1 MSKTVLTTEAAEPD
15 AGSKGLKS
23 GAIGLVGSV
32 VVATASTAPAYSLAA
47 TLGFIVATG
56 GGELLAGTKAPAV
69 IVLAF
74 IPMYFIAQAYKE
86 LNTTDPDCGTT
97 FTWATRAFGAITGWM
112 GGWAVIVADII
123 VMANLAYIAGQY
135 SFVFLAGFGIPGMA
149 ALGANVWASTI
160 VGLLWIALMTWI
172 CYRGIEISA
181 RLQYGLLGFEM
192 VLLLVFAGVALTRVA
207 TGQGEPY
214 SIPFDWSWFNP
225 AGLDFASALAPA
237 LLTTIFIYWGW
248 DSAVA
253 VNEETKDPAKTPGR
267 AAVLSTLLLL
277 ATYLLVTI
285 ATVSF
290 AGVGADGVGLTNPDN
305 ADDVFSAM
313 APAVFGDGAI
323 GHVLQ
328 ILFAATILTSAA
340 ASTQTTILPTART
353 SLSMAVHK
361 AVPAVFARIHP
372 KYLTPTWSTVGMGI
386 VSCAFFL
393 LFTLISQNLLG
404 ALVGSL
410 GLMIAFY
417 YGLTGFACAWFYR
430 RTLLTS
436 ARHFV
441 FRGLFP
447 LLGGLMLLVIFVYG
461 VQQYALPDW
470 LTDDSGENV
479 TILGIGATAVVGI
492 VGLLVGF
499 VLIALWWRRG
509 REYFSGRV
517 IPVMAYE
524 EGKPVRDPHRVT
536 EIP

>member
-1 MSKTVLTTEAAEPD
+1 MSEPLITTRAHERRPGD
-15 AGSKGLKS
+15 KGLKG
-23 GAIGLVGSV
+23 GAIGLVGSI

-47 TLGFIVATG
+47 SLGFIVATG

-86 LNTTDPDCGTT
+86 LNQTDPDCGTT

-135 SFVFLAGFGIPGMA
+135 SFVFIGGFGLPDVA
-149 ALGANVWASTI
+149 ALGENVWLSTI
-160 VGLLWIALMTWI
+160 VGLVWIAVMTYI

-181 RLQYGLLGFEM
+181 RMQYALLGFE
-192 VLLLVFAGVALTRVA
+192 LVILVAFAVIALGRVA
-207 TGQGEPY
+207 VGQGESY

-225 AGLDFASALAPA
+225 VGLDFGNVLAPA
-237 LLTTIFIYWGW
+237 LLTAIFIYWGW

-253 VNEETKDPAKTPGR
+253 VNEETKDPARTPGR

-277 ATYLLVTI
+277 GTYLLVTI

-290 AGVGADGVGLTNPDN
+290 AGVGTKGVGLGNPDN
-305 ADDVFSAM
+305 VDDVFSAM
-313 APAVFGDGAI
+313 APEVFGNAPI

-328 ILFAATILTSAA
+328 VLFAATILTSAA

-361 AVPAVFARIHP
+361 AMPAQFARMHP
-372 KYLTPTWSTVGMGI
+372 RFMTPTWSTIGMGI
-386 VSCAFFL
+386 ASCVFFL
-393 LFTLISQNLLG
+393 LFTLISQNLLA
-404 ALVGSL
+404 ALIGSL

-417 YGLTGFACAWFYR
+417 YGLTGAACVWFYR
-430 RTLLTS
+430 RTLLGS
-436 ARHFV
+436 VRNFV

-447 LLGGLMLLVIFVYG
+447 GLGAVFLAVVFVYG
-461 VQQYALPDW
+461 LLQFALPDY
-470 LTDDSGENV
+470 LTDDDGSDV
-479 TILGIGATAVVGI
+479 TIFGIGATAVVG
-492 VGLLVGF
+492 VLGLAIGF
-499 VLIALWWRRG
+499 VLLALWWS
-509 REYFSGRV
+509 RESVFFRGRV
-517 IPVMAYE
+517 IPRMAYR
-524 EGKPVRDPHRVT
+524 EGEPVRDPNRV
-536 EIP
+536 P